1 MKRTEVF
8 YIIDIPHNDVFKH
21 MLEKLKESG
30 KDSVDD
36 DGYCDYLLRLVKC
49 SDIRLLNPVNLSD
62 ELVATANI
70 HCGYLLQ
77 VIPINKQFDGLE
89 DAITFHFDSDSKMT
103 TRVSFYK
110 DEEKANIKFE
120 YSESGKLIYYT
131 YDKDAPIVPDEVYVV
146 SLSRIRASKIV

>member
-1 MKRTEVF
+1 M
-8 YIIDIPHNDVFKH
+8 
-21 MLEKLKESG
+21 
-30 KDSVDD
+30 
-36 DGYCDYLLRLVKC
+36 KC

-70 HCGYLLQ
+70 QCGYILH

-89 DAITFHFDSDSKMT
+89 DAIIFHFDSDSKMT

-131 YDKDAPIVPDEVYVV
+131 YDKDAPIVPGEVYVV